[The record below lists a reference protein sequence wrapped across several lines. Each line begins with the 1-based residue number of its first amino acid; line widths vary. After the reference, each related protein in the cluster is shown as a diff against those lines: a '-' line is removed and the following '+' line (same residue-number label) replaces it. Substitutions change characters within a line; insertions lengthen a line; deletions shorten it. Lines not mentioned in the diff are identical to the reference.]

1 MCLTET
7 WTTNNNSDPTYIA
20 ATPNTHYFIQQSR
33 ISHGGGLAVII
44 NSNIILTKKMH
55 RTVRKLH

>member
-44 NSNIILTKKMH
+44 NSNITLIKKMH
-55 RTVRKLH
+55 STVNSH